1 VLLSFESAAPNA
13 RASVLSESV
22 QTSYGNF
29 SFSAHAR
36 FFSGV
41 LNPRADDRHAEVLE
55 LLVVVAEPATSS
67 VQPAVA
73 AAG

>member
-1 VLLSFESAAPNA
+1 LS
-13 RASVLSESV
+13 LSV

-41 LNPRADDRHAEVLE
+41 LNPAPMIVTPRSWNSL
-55 LLVVVAEPATSS
+55 
-67 VQPAVA
+67 
-73 AAG
+73 

>member
-1 VLLSFESAAPNA
+1 LVSAAPNA
-13 RASVLSESV
+13 SASVLSLSV

-41 LNPRADDRHAEVLE
+41 LKPAPMIVMPRSWNSL
-55 LLVVVAEPATSS
+55 
-67 VQPAVA
+67 
-73 AAG
+73 